1 MQSPVLIL
9 ASSSPRRRELLGLFG
24 LPFDVRHANVD
35 ERPHP
40 GESPGA
46 MTERLASAK
55 ASAVAADWPDH
66 WVLGGDTTVS
76 LDGRILGKPANRADA
91 ASMLACLSGRSHEVI
106 SAVTLL
112 GPGFQDAHR
121 SRSIVDFMTLSP
133 AMIESYCDS
142 GEPFDKA
149 GGYGIQGP
157 AGTFVKSIHGSYS
170 GIVGLPLYE
179 TRLLLQR
186 AALL

>member
-1 MQSPVLIL
+1 MQRPVLIL
-9 ASSSPRRRELLGLFG
+9 ASSSPRRRELLGLFD
-24 LPFDVRHANVD
+24 LPFDVHSADVD
-35 ERPHP
+35 ETPRA
-40 GESPGA
+40 GESPGN
-46 MTERLASAK
+46 MTERLACAK
-55 ASAVAADWPDH
+55 ASAVAAVWTGH

-76 LDGRILGKPANRADA
+76 LDGRILGKPANRAEA
-91 ASMLACLSGRSHEVI
+91 ADMLECLSGRSHEVI
-106 SAVTLL
+106 SAVALL
-112 GPGFQDAHR
+112 GPGFQNAYR

-149 GGYGIQGP
+149 GAYGIQGP
-157 AGTFVKSIHGSYS
+157 AGTFVKAIHGSYS

-179 TRLLLQR
+179 TRLLLQQ